1 MCATRPAIIVPP
13 PVAVVDFGTP
23 GRSIVHAVAPR
34 VAGEY
39 TGLAAA
45 LLRAG
50 APAVIATLWNVDDLA
65 SSLLMRRFYDGP
77 VRRALPPD
85 AALREAQLWLRSVTV
100 AELATQEAGR
110 RRPTAGDYWPEPRPR
125 PRTPARTSGPATS

>member
-1 MCATRPAIIVPP
+1 M
-13 PVAVVDFGTP
+13 AVVDFGTP

-100 AELATQEAGR
+100 AELATQEAGPKAAHR
-110 RRPTAGDYWPEPRPR
+110 WRLLAG
-125 PRTPARTSGPATS
+125 TPAETPYASPYFWAGYILIGA